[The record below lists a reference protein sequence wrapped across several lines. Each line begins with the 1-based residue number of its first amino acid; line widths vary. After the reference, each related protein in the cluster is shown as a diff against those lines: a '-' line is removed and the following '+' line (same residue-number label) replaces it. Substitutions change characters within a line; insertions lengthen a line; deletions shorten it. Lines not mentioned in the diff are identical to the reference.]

1 MVWWRIRKRK
11 GRTGHEGQ
19 TELRLI
25 VGLGN
30 PGARYAGTRHN
41 MGFEVIDLLAEA
53 LGVEVTKKK
62 FGARFGEAQYAGKRL
77 ILLKP
82 WQFMNRSGQP
92 VATVVGF
99 YKLPLRDLLVV
110 VDDMALVPGTI
121 RLRARGS
128 AGGHNGLAD
137 IIRKL
142 GTDEFARCRVG
153 IGASGDRDAYDY
165 VLDRPTTGE
174 KTPLDEAT
182 AKAREAVLCWVESG
196 VEKAMNQFN
205 RAYEA
210 KE

>member
-1 MVWWRIRKRK
+1 MVWWRISKRK
-11 GRTGHEGQ
+11 SQTGRDEQ

-30 PGARYAGTRHN
+30 PGTRYLGTRHN

-53 LGVEVTKKK
+53 LGVDVAKKK

-82 WQFMNRSGQP
+82 WQFMNRSGQA
-92 VATVVGF
+92 VATAMGF
-99 YKLPLRDLLVV
+99 YKLPLQNLLVV
-110 VDDMALVPGTI
+110 VDDMALVPGAI

-137 IIRKL
+137 IIQKL

-153 IGASGDRDAYDY
+153 IGAGGNRDAYDY
-165 VLDRPTTGE
+165 VLDRPAAGE
-174 KTPLDEAT
+174 RALLDEAA
-182 AKAREAVLCWVESG
+182 AKAREAAFCWIESG
-196 VEKAMNQFN
+196 IEKAMNQFN

-210 KE
+210 RE

>member
-1 MVWWRIRKRK
+1 
-11 GRTGHEGQ
+11 
-19 TELRLI
+19 
-25 VGLGN
+25 
-30 PGARYAGTRHN
+30 
-41 MGFEVIDLLAEA
+41 MGFEVVDLLAEA
-53 LGVEVTKKK
+53 LGVDVTKKK

-82 WQFMNRSGQP
+82 WQFMNRSGQA
-92 VATVVGF
+92 VATAVGF
-99 YKLPLRDLLVV
+99 YKLSLRDLLVV

-137 IIRKL
+137 IIQKL

-174 KTPLDEAT
+174 KMPLDEAA
-182 AKAREAVLCWVESG
+182 AKAREAVLCWAESG
-196 VEKAMNQFN
+196 IEKAMNQFN